1 MNSNTVHHSQKVQTT
16 QLSMNRWTDKYTVT
30 CPTTKYYSALKGM
43 NTDTCYNMNKCW
55 KHYAKWKKPD
65 QKKKPLT
72 VLPPFIWNVPNRQIY
87 KDRKATSRWNWEMTI
102 NKFPFGGMKI
112 FWNWTV
118 VIKAQLCKYTKNHW
132 TVHFK
137 MVSFFVV

>member
-1 MNSNTVHHSQKVQTT
+1 MNSNTVHHSQNVETT

-65 QKKKPLT
+65 QKKKSHLLYYLRLYETSRTGKSIKTERRLVDEIGKWPLT
-72 VLPPFIWNVPNRQIY
+72 SFHLGGWKYSGIGQSWQKHNSANIL
-87 KDRKATSRWNWEMTI
+87 KTI
-102 NKFPFGGMKI
+102 ELYILK
-112 FWNWTV
+112 W
-118 VIKAQLCKYTKNHW
+118 
-132 TVHFK
+132 
-137 MVSFFVV
+137 

>member
-1 MNSNTVHHSQKVQTT
+1 MNSNTVHHSQNVETT

-65 QKKKPLT
+65 QKKK
-72 VLPPFIWNVPNRQIY
+72 
-87 KDRKATSRWNWEMTI
+87 ATYCITS
-102 NKFPFGGMKI
+102 
-112 FWNWTV
+112 V
-118 VIKAQLCKYTKNHW
+118 YTKRPEQANL
-132 TVHFK
+132 
-137 MVSFFVV
+137 